1 MDWLGTKIAVDG
13 NDTKVKDDAFSIGID
28 ENNNYILNVY
38 IADCISNN
46 EENIKEILEKTYK
59 AGSGFA
65 EQLLKKKLGNYS
77 LSEREEQLAFHF
89 QFVLNQNFDILEF
102 NINKEIIDLDG
113 EYTRDE
119 VLDDIR
125 EGALMSD
132 YFYLANDIAC
142 GLYSKYGNDWDFD
155 KNEMLPFPTIF
166 LDITNKTLERI
177 LEAKDLPIIYNIYN
191 DSHDPMDY
199 YYAAKLPDDET
210 VHFAKFTAPLR
221 MPENLINLFIL
232 NKFVLG
238 KDKNNF
244 DEIERVK
251 RELDNYMR
259 VSNANNYFQFENR
272 GGKK

>member
-1 MDWLGTKIAVDG
+1 MDWLGTKIAVDA
-13 NDTKVKDDAFSIGID
+13 NNAKVKDDAFSIDID

-46 EENIKEILEKTYK
+46 EESIKRILEQTYK
-59 AGSGFA
+59 AGNGFV

-132 YFYLANDIAC
+132 YFYLANDI
-142 GLYSKYGNDWDFD
+142 
-155 KNEMLPFPTIF
+155 LPV
-166 LDITNKTLERI
+166 
-177 LEAKDLPIIYNIYN
+177 
-191 DSHDPMDY
+191 DY
-199 YYAAKLPDDET
+199 
-210 VHFAKFTAPLR
+210 
-221 MPENLINLFIL
+221 IL
-232 NKFVLG
+232 NMIMIGILLKMKHYHFLLS
-238 KDKNNF
+238 F
-244 DEIERVK
+244 
-251 RELDNYMR
+251 
-259 VSNANNYFQFENR
+259 
-272 GGKK
+272 